1 MQQSTNSSITLKP
14 GREKALNRRHPWI
27 FSMAIQTV
35 NGKPELGA
43 TVDILDSKGKWLACG
58 AYSPESQIRVRI
70 WSFDQETTIDTS
82 FFIERIKSAAMVRH
96 ELISQQE
103 LTGYRLVAAE
113 SDYLPGIT
121 IDHYDNT
128 LVCQLLSAG
137 AEFNRPQIIQALETL
152 YPTHNIY
159 DRSDVEVRKKEGLE
173 PVKGLIKGDEPNG
186 LTVVKE
192 NGVNILVDIV
202 NGHKTGFY
210 FDQRDN
216 RRIAGEFCKDKTVLN
231 CFSYTGTFGIYALKN
246 GAKHFTNV
254 DLSQGA
260 LDIAKQNIEAND
272 LDLSKVDFV
281 QADVFKLLRR
291 YRDEGKTFD
300 VIILD
305 PPKFAD
311 NKAQLNG
318 ACRGYKDI
326 NMVAMQLLNP
336 GGTLL
341 TYSCSGLMPG
351 DLFQKIVAD
360 AALDAKR
367 DAQIIARLSQA
378 SDHPIAS
385 TFPEGFYLKGLA
397 LTVR

>member
-1 MQQSTNSSITLKP
+1 MQQSITPSITLKP

-27 FSMAIQTV
+27 FSMAIKSV
-35 NGKPELGA
+35 NGNPESGS
-43 TVDILDSKGKWLACG
+43 TVDVLDSKGEWLASG
-58 AYSPESQIRVRI
+58 AYSPESQIRIRI
-70 WSFDQETTIDTS
+70 WSFEQHVDIDRA
-82 FFIERIKSAAMVRH
+82 FFVERITAAALARA
-96 ELISQQE
+96 ELIIQQE

-121 IDHYDNT
+121 IDHYDTT

-137 AEFNRPQIIQALETL
+137 AEYNRAHIISALETL
-152 YPTHNIY
+152 YPEHSIY
-159 DRSDVEVRKKEGLE
+159 DRSDVDVRKKEGLE
-173 PVKGLIKGDEPNG
+173 PVKGLIKGDEPLE
-186 LTVVKE
+186 LTTVKE
-192 NGVNILVDIV
+192 NGVDILVDIV

-216 RRIAGEFCKDKTVLN
+216 RRIAGDLCKGKTVLN

-246 GAKHFTNV
+246 DARHFTNV

-260 LDIAKQNIEAND
+260 LDIAKKNIEINN

-291 YRDEGKTFD
+291 YRDEGKKFD

-311 NKAQLNG
+311 NKSQLNG

-326 NMVAMQLLNP
+326 NMVAMQILNP

-341 TYSCSGLMPG
+341 TYSCSGLMPSE
-351 DLFQKIVAD
+351 LFQKIVAD
-360 AALDAKR
+360 AALDARR

-397 LTVR
+397 LTIR

>member
-1 MQQSTNSSITLKP
+1 MSASIVLKP

-27 FSMAIQTV
+27 FSMAIKSVTGKPTQGQTV
-35 NGKPELGA
+35 D
-43 TVDILDSKGKWLACG
+43 VLDSKGKWLAKG
-58 AYSPESQIRVRI
+58 AYSPESQIRVRL
-70 WSFDQETTIDTS
+70 WSFEKDQPINGS
-82 FFIERIKSAAMVRH
+82 FFEMRIRQALSARQA
-96 ELISQQE
+96 LIIDQK
-103 LTGYRLVAAE
+103 LTGFRLVAAE

-121 IDHYDNT
+121 IDHYDDT

-137 AEFNRPQIIQALETL
+137 AEYNRHHIIGALEEVF
-152 YPTHNIY
+152 PNHKIY

-173 PVKGLIKGDEPNG
+173 KTQGPIKGDVGEE
-186 LTVVKE
+186 LSVIEE
-192 NGVNILVDIV
+192 NGVKILVDIV

-216 RRIAGEFCKDKTVLN
+216 RRIAGDYCRDKTVLN

-246 GAKHFTNV
+246 GASHFTNV

-260 LDIAKQNIEAND
+260 LDIAKKNIEIND

-281 QADVFKLLRR
+281 QADVFKLLRK
-291 YRDEGKTFD
+291 YREEGKTFD

-311 NKAQLNG
+311 NKSQLNG

-326 NMVAMQLLNP
+326 NMVAMQILNP

-341 TYSCSGLMPG
+341 TYSCSGLMSA

-367 DAQIIARLSQA
+367 DAQIIGRLSQA

>member
-1 MQQSTNSSITLKP
+1 MNQAITPSITLKP

-27 FSMAIQTV
+27 FSMAIKSVTGNPV
-35 NGKPELGA
+35 SGS
-43 TVDILDSKGKWLACG
+43 TVDILDSKGQWLASG
-58 AYSPESQIRVRI
+58 AYSPESQIRIRI
-70 WSFDQETTIDTS
+70 WSFEQDVAIDTD
-82 FFIERIKSAAMVRH
+82 FFVSRIKAASIARS
-96 ELISQQE
+96 ELIEQQG
-103 LTGYRLVAAE
+103 LTGFRLVAAE

-121 IDHYDNT
+121 IDHYDTT

-137 AEFNRPQIIQALETL
+137 AEYNRDYIISALETL
-152 YPTHNIY
+152 YPDHDIY
-159 DRSDVEVRKKEGLE
+159 DRSDVDVRKKEGLE
-173 PVKGLIKGDEPNG
+173 PVKGLIKGNEPSD
-186 LTVVKE
+186 LTIVKE
-192 NGVNILVDIV
+192 NGVDILVDIKD
-202 NGHKTGFY
+202 GHKTGFY

-246 GAKHFTNV
+246 NAKHFTNV
-254 DLSQGA
+254 DLSQSA
-260 LDIAKQNIEAND
+260 LDIAKQNIEINN

-291 YRDEGKTFD
+291 YRDEGKKFD

-311 NKAQLNG
+311 NKSQLNG

-326 NMVAMQLLNP
+326 NMVAMQILNP

-341 TYSCSGLMPG
+341 TYSCSGLMPSE
-351 DLFQKIVAD
+351 LFQKIVAD

-397 LTVR
+397 LTIR

>member
-1 MQQSTNSSITLKP
+1 MQASVILKP
-14 GREKALNRRHPWI
+14 GREKALKRRHPWI
-27 FSMAIQTV
+27 FSMAIKKVKGQA
-35 NGKPELGA
+35 ELGA
-43 TVDILDSKGKWLACG
+43 TVDILDSQGNWLARG
-58 AYSPESQIRVRI
+58 AYSPESQIRVRV
-70 WSFDQETTIDTS
+70 WTFDETEFVDQA
-82 FFIERIKSAAMVRH
+82 FFVKRITAAYQARKT
-96 ELISQQE
+96 LIAAQG
-103 LTGYRLVAAE
+103 LTGFRLVAAE

-121 IDHYDNT
+121 IDHFDQT

-137 AEFNRPQIIQALETL
+137 AEHHRAAIIGALEHL
-152 YPTHNIY
+152 FPEHNIY
-159 DRSDVEVRKKEGLE
+159 ERSDVDVRKKEGLT
-173 PVKGLIKGDEPNG
+173 PLAGPIKGELGDD
-186 LTVVKE
+186 LTVIKE
-192 NGVNILVDIV
+192 NGHQILVDIKA
-202 NGHKTGFY
+202 GHKTGFY
-210 FDQRDN
+210 LDQRDN
-216 RRIAGEFCKDKTVLN
+216 RAIAGDYCKDKTVLN
-231 CFSYTGTFGIYALKN
+231 CFSYTGTFGIYALAN

-260 LDIAKQNIEAND
+260 LDIAKQNIELNN
-272 LDLSKVDFV
+272 LDISKVDFV
-281 QADVFKLLRR
+281 KADVFKLLRR

-341 TYSCSGLMPG
+341 TYSCSGLMPA
-351 DLFQKIVAD
+351 DLFQKVVAD
-360 AALDAKR
+360 AALDAGR

-397 LTVR
+397 LTIR

>member
-1 MQQSTNSSITLKP
+1 MQATIILKP
-14 GREKALNRRHPWI
+14 GREKALKRRHPWI
-27 FSMAIQTV
+27 FSMAINKIKGQV
-35 NGKPELGA
+35 EHGA
-43 TVDILDSKGKWLACG
+43 TVDVVDDKGNWLAKG
-58 AYSPESQIRVRI
+58 AYSPDSQIRVRI
-70 WSFDQETTIDTS
+70 WSFDQSQTIDQQ
-82 FFIERIKSAAMVRH
+82 FFFERLQQAYQARKA
-96 ELISQQE
+96 LIAEQG
-103 LTGYRLVAAE
+103 LTGFRLVAAE

-121 IDHYDNT
+121 IDHFNDS

-137 AEFNRPQIIQALETL
+137 AEYHRNNIISALEQL
-152 YPTHNIY
+152 FPEHKIY
-159 DRSDVEVRKKEGLE
+159 DRSDVEVRKKEGLL
-173 PVKGLIKGDEPNG
+173 PTTSAIKGDFTER
-186 LTVVKE
+186 LTIIKE
-192 NGVNILVDIV
+192 NGHQILVDIKK
-202 NGHKTGFY
+202 GHKTGFY
-210 FDQRDN
+210 LDQRDN
-216 RRIAGEFCKDKTVLN
+216 RAIAGKYCRDKTVLN
-231 CFSYTGTFGIYALKN
+231 CFSYTGTFGIYALAN

-254 DLSQGA
+254 DLSQDA
-260 LDIAKQNIEAND
+260 LDIAKQNIELNG
-272 LDLSKVDFV
+272 LDLAKVDFV
-281 QADVFKLLRR
+281 KADVFKLLRR

-341 TYSCSGLMPG
+341 TYSCSGLMPA
-351 DLFQKIVAD
+351 DLFQKVVAD
-360 AALDAKR
+360 AALDAQR

>member
-1 MQQSTNSSITLKP
+1 MTPSIILKP

-27 FSMAIQTV
+27 FSMAIKQVVGEPDLGQTIDV
-35 NGKPELGA
+35 F
-43 TVDILDSKGKWLACG
+43 DHQGKWLAKG
-58 AYSPESQIRVRI
+58 AYSPQSQIRVRL
-70 WSFDQETTIDTS
+70 WSFEPGEDIDGE
-82 FFIERIKSAAMVRH
+82 FFIKR
-96 ELISQQE
+96 ISQALAARQTLITNQQ

-137 AEFNRPQIIQALETL
+137 AEHNRHHIIAALEQL
-152 YPTHNIY
+152 FPQHNIY
-159 DRSDVEVRKKEGLE
+159 DRSDVDVRKKEGLE
-173 PVKGLIKGDEPNG
+173 KTQGPIKGELSEG
-186 LTVVKE
+186 LSIIEE
-192 NGVNILVDIV
+192 NGVKILVDIA

-216 RRIAGEFCKDKTVLN
+216 RRIAGAYCKDKTVLN
-231 CFSYTGTFGIYALKN
+231 CFSYTGTFGIYALKQ
-246 GAKHFTNV
+246 GATHFTNV
-254 DLSQGA
+254 DLSQSA
-260 LDIAKQNIEAND
+260 LDIAKQNIEINQ
-272 LDLSKVDFV
+272 LDLAKVDFV
-281 QADVFKLLRR
+281 QADVFKLLRK
-291 YRDEGKTFD
+291 YREQGKTFD

-311 NKAQLNG
+311 NKSQLNG

-326 NMVAMQLLNP
+326 NMVAMQILNP

-341 TYSCSGLMPG
+341 TYSCSGLMSA

>member
-1 MQQSTNSSITLKP
+1 MQHSTNPSIILKP

-27 FSMAIQTV
+27 FSMAIDKVKGT
-35 NGKPELGA
+35 PELGA
-43 TVDILDSKGKWLACG
+43 AVDILDSKGKWLACG

-70 WSFDQETTIDTS
+70 WSFEEKVIVDTA
-82 FFIERIKSAAMVRH
+82 FFVDRIKNAAMVRK
-96 ELISQQE
+96 ELINQQA

-137 AEFNRPQIIQALETL
+137 AEFNRPHIIAALETL
-152 YPTHNIY
+152 YPDHHIY

-173 PVKGLIKGDEPNG
+173 PVKGLIKGEEPAS
-186 LTVVKE
+186 LTTVKE

-216 RRIAGEFCKDKTVLN
+216 RRIAGEFCKEKTVLN

-246 GAKHFTNV
+246 NAKHFTNV

-326 NMVAMQLLNP
+326 NMVAIQLLNP

>member
-1 MQQSTNSSITLKP
+1 MQQPTNPSIILKP

-27 FSMAIQTV
+27 FSMAIEKIK
-35 NGKPELGA
+35 GKPELGS

-70 WSFDQETTIDTS
+70 WSFEQDVIINTA
-82 FFIERIKSAAMVRH
+82 FFIERIKAAGVSRS
-96 ELISQQE
+96 ELINQQQ

-137 AEFNRPQIIQALETL
+137 AEFNRPHIIEALETL
-152 YPTHNIY
+152 YPEHNIY
-159 DRSDVEVRKKEGLE
+159 DRSDVDVRKKEGLE
-173 PVKGLIKGDEPNG
+173 PVKGLIKGEEPAG

-192 NGVNILVDIV
+192 NGVDILVDIV

-260 LDIAKQNIEAND
+260 LDIAKQNIEVNN
-272 LDLSKVDFV
+272 LDLSKADFI

-341 TYSCSGLMPG
+341 TYSCSGLMPSE
-351 DLFQKIVAD
+351 LFQKIVAD

>member
-1 MQQSTNSSITLKP
+1 MQQPTNPSIILKS

-27 FSMAIQTV
+27 FSMAIEKIKG
-35 NGKPELGA
+35 NPELGS

-70 WSFDQETTIDTS
+70 WSFEPDVLINTD
-82 FFIERIKSAAMVRH
+82 FFIERIKAAGISRS
-96 ELISQQE
+96 ELIEQQQ
-103 LTGYRLVAAE
+103 LTGFRLVAAE

-121 IDHYDNT
+121 IDHYDHT

-137 AEFNRPQIIQALETL
+137 AEYNRPHLIEALETL
-152 YPTHNIY
+152 YPKHNIY

-173 PVKGLIKGDEPNG
+173 PVKGLIKGEEPSG
-186 LTVVKE
+186 LSLIKE
-192 NGVNILVDIV
+192 NGVDILVDIV

-260 LDIAKQNIEAND
+260 LDIAKQNVETNN
-272 LDLSKVDFV
+272 LDLSKVDFI

-326 NMVAMQLLNP
+326 NMVAMQILNP

-341 TYSCSGLMPG
+341 TYSCSGLMPSE
-351 DLFQKIVAD
+351 LFQKIVAD
-360 AALDAKR
+360 AALDTKR

>member
-1 MQQSTNSSITLKP
+1 MSASIILKP

-27 FSMAIQTV
+27 FSMAIKKV
-35 NGKPELGA
+35 VGKPGVGE
-43 TVDILDSKGKWLACG
+43 TVDIFDNSGKWLARG
-58 AYSPESQIRVRI
+58 AYSPESQIRVRL
-70 WSFDQETTIDTS
+70 WSFDKEQVINGS
-82 FFIERIKSAAMVRH
+82 FFVDRIAQALKSRQS
-96 ELISQQE
+96 LIAEQQ
-103 LTGYRLVAAE
+103 LTGFRLVAAE

-121 IDHYDNT
+121 IDHYADT

-137 AEFNRPQIIQALETL
+137 AEYNRHHIIGALEEL
-152 YPTHNIY
+152 FPHHKIY
-159 DRSDVEVRKKEGLE
+159 DRSDVDVRKKEGLE
-173 PVKGLIKGDEPNG
+173 KTQGPIKGELNG
-186 LTVVKE
+186 ELSIIEE
-192 NGVNILVDIV
+192 NGVKILVDIA

-216 RRIAGEFCKDKTVLN
+216 RRIAGAYCADKTVLN
-231 CFSYTGTFGIYALKN
+231 CFSYTGTFGIYALNN

-254 DLSQGA
+254 DLSQSA
-260 LDIAKQNIEAND
+260 LDIAKQNIEIND

-281 QADVFKLLRR
+281 KADVFKLLRK
-291 YRDEGKTFD
+291 YRDEGRTFD

-311 NKAQLNG
+311 NKSQLNG

-341 TYSCSGLMPG
+341 TYSCSGLMSA
-351 DLFQKIVAD
+351 DLFQKVVAD
-360 AALDAKR
+360 AALDANR
-367 DAQIIARLSQA
+367 DAQIIGRLSQA

-397 LTVR
+397 LTIR

>member
-1 MQQSTNSSITLKP
+1 MQQPTNPSIILKS

-27 FSMAIQTV
+27 FSMAIEKIK
-35 NGKPELGA
+35 GKPELGS

-70 WSFDQETTIDTS
+70 WSFEQDVIINTA
-82 FFIERIKSAAMVRH
+82 FFIERIKAAGVSRS
-96 ELISQQE
+96 ELINQQQ

-137 AEFNRPQIIQALETL
+137 AEFNRPHIIEALETL
-152 YPTHNIY
+152 YPEHNIY
-159 DRSDVEVRKKEGLE
+159 DRSDVDVRKKEGLE
-173 PVKGLIKGDEPNG
+173 PVKGLIKGEEPAG

-192 NGVNILVDIV
+192 NGVDILVDIV

-260 LDIAKQNIEAND
+260 LDIAKQNIEVNN
-272 LDLSKVDFV
+272 LDLSKADFI

-341 TYSCSGLMPG
+341 TYSCSGLMPSE
-351 DLFQKIVAD
+351 LFQKIVAD

>member
-1 MQQSTNSSITLKP
+1 MQQSNNASIILKP

-27 FSMAIQTV
+27 FSMAIKSV
-35 NGKPELGA
+35 RGKPELGE
-43 TVDILDSKGKWLACG
+43 TVDILDAQGKWLAAG

-70 WSFDQETTIDTS
+70 WSFEPNIAIDTE
-82 FFIERIKSAAMVRH
+82 FFKQRISAAAQARVS
-96 ELISQQE
+96 LIKDQQ
-103 LTGYRLVAAE
+103 LTGFRLVAAE

-121 IDHYDNT
+121 IDHYDHT

-137 AEFNRPQIIQALETL
+137 AEYNRHHIIAALDAL
-152 YPTHNIY
+152 YPEHNIY
-159 DRSDVEVRKKEGLE
+159 DRSDVDVRKKEGLE
-173 PVKGLIKGDEPNG
+173 PTKGLIKGDEPAP
-186 LTVVKE
+186 LTLVKE
-192 NGVNILVDIV
+192 NGVDILVDITG
-202 NGHKTGFY
+202 GHKTGFY

-216 RRIAGEFCKDKTVLN
+216 RRIAGSFCKDKTVLN
-231 CFSYTGTFGIYALKN
+231 CFSYTGTFGIYAMKE

-254 DLSQGA
+254 DLSQSA
-260 LDIAKQNIEAND
+260 LDIAKQNIEINQ
-272 LDLSKVDFV
+272 LDMSKVDFV

-311 NKAQLNG
+311 NKSQLNG

-341 TYSCSGLMPG
+341 TYSCSGLMAS

-397 LTVR
+397 VTVR

>member
-1 MQQSTNSSITLKP
+1 MQSHNNASIILKP

-27 FSMAIQTV
+27 FSMAIKAV
-35 NGKPELGA
+35 KGKPALGE
-43 TVDILDSKGKWLACG
+43 TVDVIDAKGNWLACG
-58 AYSPESQIRVRI
+58 AFSPESQIRVRI
-70 WSFDQETTIDTS
+70 WSFEQGEVIDQT
-82 FFIERIKSAAMVRH
+82 FFESRIQGALNARQA
-96 ELISQQE
+96 LIADQK
-103 LTGYRLVAAE
+103 LTGFRLVAAE

-121 IDHYDNT
+121 VDHYDNT
-128 LVCQLLSAG
+128 LVTQLLSAG
-137 AEFNRPQIIQALETL
+137 AEFNRHHIIGALESIFPD
-152 YPTHNIY
+152 YNIY
-159 DRSDVEVRKKEGLE
+159 DRSDVDVRKKEGLA
-173 PVKGLIKGDEPNG
+173 PVKGLIKGVEPTE
-186 LTVVKE
+186 LSVIEE
-192 NGVNILVDIV
+192 NGVKILVDIPE
-202 NGHKTGFY
+202 GHKTGFY

-216 RRIAGEFCKDKTVLN
+216 RRIAGSYCKDKTVLN
-231 CFSYTGTFGIYALKN
+231 CFSYTGTFGIYAMKN
-246 GAKHFTNV
+246 GATHFTNV
-254 DLSQGA
+254 DLSQSA
-260 LDIAKQNIEAND
+260 LDIAKKNIEIND

-291 YRDEGKTFD
+291 YRDEGKKFD

-311 NKAQLNG
+311 NKSQLNG

-341 TYSCSGLMPG
+341 TYSCSGLMAA

-360 AALDAKR
+360 AALDAGR
-367 DAQIIARLSQA
+367 DAQIIGRLSQA

>member
-1 MQQSTNSSITLKP
+1 MQQSITPSITLKP

-27 FSMAIQTV
+27 FSMAIKSV
-35 NGKPELGA
+35 NGVPELGS
-43 TVDILDSKGKWLACG
+43 TVDVLDSKGQWLASG
-58 AYSPESQIRVRI
+58 AYSPESQIRIRI
-70 WSFDQETTIDTS
+70 WSFEQGVDIDTA
-82 FFIERIKSAAMVRH
+82 FFIERIKAASTVRH
-96 ELISQQE
+96 DLINEQA

-113 SDYLPGIT
+113 SDYLPGVT
-121 IDHYDNT
+121 IDHYDTT

-137 AEFNRPQIIQALETL
+137 AEYNRVHIIAALETL
-152 YPTHNIY
+152 YPEHNIY
-159 DRSDVEVRKKEGLE
+159 DRSDVEVRKKEGLD
-173 PVKGLIKGDEPNG
+173 PVKGLIKGDEPKE

-192 NGVNILVDIV
+192 NGVDILVDIV

-216 RRIAGEFCKDKTVLN
+216 RRIAGNLCKDKTVLN

-254 DLSQGA
+254 DLSQSA
-260 LDIAKQNIEAND
+260 LDIARKNIEINN

-311 NKAQLNG
+311 NKAQLSG

-326 NMVAMQLLNP
+326 NMVAMQILNP

-341 TYSCSGLMPG
+341 TYSCSGLMPS

-397 LTVR
+397 LTIR

>member
-1 MQQSTNSSITLKP
+1 MSASIVLKP

-27 FSMAIQTV
+27 FSMAIKNV
-35 NGKPELGA
+35 VGKPKLGE
-43 TVDILDSKGKWLACG
+43 TIDVVDSKGKWLAKG
-58 AYSPESQIRVRI
+58 AYSPESQIRVRL
-70 WSFDQETTIDTS
+70 WSFDAKEVINGS
-82 FFIERIKSAAMVRH
+82 FFVSKIEQALASRQALIKD
-96 ELISQQE
+96 QQ
-103 LTGYRLVAAE
+103 LTGFRLVAAE

-121 IDHYDNT
+121 IDHYDDT

-137 AEFNRPQIIQALETL
+137 AEYNRHHIIGALEEVF
-152 YPTHNIY
+152 PQHKIY

-173 PVKGLIKGDEPNG
+173 KTHGPIKGELSDG
-186 LTVVKE
+186 LSVIEE
-192 NGVNILVDIV
+192 NGVKILVDIA

-216 RRIAGEFCKDKTVLN
+216 RRIAGEFCRDKTVLN

-246 GAKHFTNV
+246 NAKHFTNV
-254 DLSQGA
+254 DLSQSA
-260 LDIAKQNIEAND
+260 LDIAKQNIEMND

-281 QADVFKLLRR
+281 KADVFKLLRK
-291 YRDEGKTFD
+291 YREEGRKFD

-311 NKAQLNG
+311 NKSQLNG

-341 TYSCSGLMPG
+341 TYSCSGLMSG
-351 DLFQKIVAD
+351 DLFQKVVAD

-397 LTVR
+397 LTIR

>member
-1 MQQSTNSSITLKP
+1 MQQTTNPSIILKS

-27 FSMAIQTV
+27 FSMAIDKIK
-35 NGKPELGA
+35 GKPELGS

-70 WSFDQETTIDTS
+70 WSFEPDVTIDTN
-82 FFIERIKSAAMVRH
+82 FFIKRIKAAALSRA
-96 ELISQQE
+96 ELISQQQ
-103 LTGYRLVAAE
+103 LTGYRLIAAE

-137 AEFNRPQIIQALETL
+137 AEFNRPHIIEALETL
-152 YPTHNIY
+152 YPEYNIY

-173 PVKGLIKGDEPNG
+173 PVKGLIKGQEPKA

-192 NGVNILVDIV
+192 NGVDILVDIV

-260 LDIAKQNIEAND
+260 LDIAKQNIDVNN
-272 LDLSKVDFV
+272 LDLSKADFI

-326 NMVAMQLLNP
+326 NMVAMQLINP

-341 TYSCSGLMPG
+341 TYSCSGLMPSE
-351 DLFQKIVAD
+351 LFQKIVAD

>member
-1 MQQSTNSSITLKP
+1 MQATVILKP
-14 GREKALNRRHPWI
+14 GREKALKRRHPWI
-27 FSMAIQTV
+27 FSMAIKKVKGQV
-35 NGKPELGA
+35 MPGG
-43 TVDILDSKGKWLACG
+43 TVDIIDSDGNWLGRG
-58 AYSPESQIRVRI
+58 AYSPDSQIRVRV
-70 WSFDQETTIDTS
+70 WTFDQSEQIDS
-82 FFIERIKSAAMVRH
+82 EFFLKRIASAYQARQA
-96 ELISQQE
+96 LIADQG
-103 LTGYRLVAAE
+103 LTGFRLVAAE

-121 IDHYDNT
+121 VDHFDDT

-137 AEFNRPQIIQALETL
+137 AEFNREHIINALEQL
-152 YPTHNIY
+152 FPQHNIY
-159 DRSDVEVRKKEGLE
+159 DRSDVDVRKKEGLV
-173 PVKGLIKGDEPNG
+173 PVSGPIKGELSDE
-186 LTVVKE
+186 LTVIKE
-192 NGVNILVDIV
+192 NNHKILVDIK

-210 FDQRDN
+210 LDQRDN
-216 RRIAGEFCKDKTVLN
+216 RAIAGRYCKDKTVLN
-231 CFSYTGTFGIYALKN
+231 CFSYTGTFGIYALSN

-254 DLSQGA
+254 DLSQPA
-260 LDIAKQNIEAND
+260 LDIAKRNIELND
-272 LDLSKVDFV
+272 LDLTKVDFV
-281 QADVFKLLRR
+281 KADVFKLLRR

-341 TYSCSGLMPG
+341 TYSCSGLMPA
-351 DLFQKIVAD
+351 DLFQKVVAD
-360 AALDAKR
+360 AALDAGR

>member
-1 MQQSTNSSITLKP
+1 MQQTTNPSIILKS

-27 FSMAIQTV
+27 FSMAIDKV
-35 NGKPELGA
+35 KGKPELGS

-70 WSFDQETTIDTS
+70 WSFEPDVTIDTN
-82 FFIERIKSAAMVRH
+82 FFIKRIKAAALSRA
-96 ELISQQE
+96 ELISQQQ
-103 LTGYRLVAAE
+103 LTGYRLIAAE

-137 AEFNRPQIIQALETL
+137 AEFNRPHIIEALETL
-152 YPTHNIY
+152 YPEYNIY

-173 PVKGLIKGDEPNG
+173 PVKGLIKGQEPKA

-192 NGVNILVDIV
+192 NGVDILVDIV

-216 RRIAGEFCKDKTVLN
+216 RRIAGEFCKGKTVLN

-260 LDIAKQNIEAND
+260 LDIAKQNIDVNN
-272 LDLSKVDFV
+272 LDLSKADFI

-341 TYSCSGLMPG
+341 TYSCSGLMPSE
-351 DLFQKIVAD
+351 LFQKIVAD

>member
-1 MQQSTNSSITLKP
+1 MHPSIILKP

-27 FSMAIQTV
+27 FSMAIKKV
-35 NGKPELGA
+35 SGKPELGE
-43 TVDILDSKGKWLACG
+43 TVDILDHNGNWLARG
-58 AYSPESQIRVRI
+58 AYSPQSQIRVRI
-70 WSFDQETTIDTS
+70 WSFDQQQNIDQA
-82 FFIERIKSAAMVRH
+82 FFTARVEQAFLSRQALIK
-96 ELISQQE
+96 EQG
-103 LTGYRLVAAE
+103 LTGFRLIAAE
-113 SDYLPGIT
+113 SDYLPGVT
-121 IDHYDNT
+121 VDHYDNT

-137 AEFNRPQIIQALETL
+137 AEYNRHLIIAALEAVFPQHT
-152 YPTHNIY
+152 IY
-159 DRSDVEVRKKEGLE
+159 DRSDVDVRKKEGLAKTQGE
-173 PVKGLIKGDEPNG
+173 IKGVLEGG
-186 LTVVKE
+186 LSIIEE
-192 NGVNILVDIV
+192 NGVKILVDIKQ
-202 NGHKTGFY
+202 GHKTGFY

-231 CFSYTGTFGIYALKN
+231 CFSYTGTFGIYALNN

-254 DLSQGA
+254 DLSQPA
-260 LDIAKQNIEAND
+260 LDIAKQNIELNN
-272 LDLSKVDFV
+272 LDLSRVDFV
-281 QADVFKLLRR
+281 QADVFKLLRK
-291 YRDEGKTFD
+291 YREEGRTFD

-311 NKAQLNG
+311 NKAQLTG

-341 TYSCSGLMPG
+341 TYSCSGLMSA

-360 AALDAKR
+360 AALDARR

-397 LTVR
+397 LTVL

>member
-70 WSFDQETTIDTS
+70 WSFDQETIINTN
-82 FFIERIKSAAMVRH
+82 FFIERIKNAAMVRH

-113 SDYLPGIT
+113 SDFLPGIT

-173 PVKGLIKGDEPNG
+173 PVKGLIKGDEPSE

-341 TYSCSGLMPG
+341 TYSCSGLMPA

-367 DAQIIARLSQA
+367 DAQIVARLSQA

>member
-1 MQQSTNSSITLKP
+1 MQSSTNPSITLKS

-27 FSMAIQTV
+27 FSMAIDKV
-35 NGKPELGA
+35 KGKPALGSA
-43 TVDILDSKGKWLACG
+43 VDILDSKGKWLACG

-70 WSFDQETTIDTS
+70 WSFEQDVTIDTN
-82 FFIERIKSAAMVRH
+82 FFITRIKAAALSRA
-96 ELISQQE
+96 ELIDQQQ
-103 LTGYRLVAAE
+103 LTGYRLIAAE

-137 AEFNRPQIIQALETL
+137 AEFNRPHIIEALETL
-152 YPTHNIY
+152 YPEYNIY

-173 PVKGLIKGDEPNG
+173 PVKGLIKGEEPKS

-260 LDIAKQNIEAND
+260 LDIAKQNIDVNN
-272 LDLSKVDFV
+272 LDLSKADFI

-341 TYSCSGLMPG
+341 TYSCSGLMPSE
-351 DLFQKIVAD
+351 LFQKIVAD

>member
-70 WSFDQETTIDTS
+70 WSFDQETIINTN
-82 FFIERIKSAAMVRH
+82 FFIERIKNAAMVRH

-152 YPTHNIY
+152 YPKHNIY

-173 PVKGLIKGDEPNG
+173 PVKGLIKGDEPSE

-341 TYSCSGLMPG
+341 TYSCSGLMPA

-367 DAQIIARLSQA
+367 DAQIVARLSQA

>member
-1 MQQSTNSSITLKP
+1 MQATVILKP

-27 FSMAIQTV
+27 FSMAIKKV
-35 NGKPELGA
+35 KGEAERGA
-43 TVDILDSKGKWLACG
+43 TVDIVDSQGNWLARG
-58 AYSPESQIRVRI
+58 AYSPDSQIRVRV
-70 WSFDQETTIDTS
+70 WSFDES
-82 FFIERIKSAAMVRH
+82 
-96 ELISQQE
+96 ELIDSGFFAKRINDAYQTRKSLISAQG
-103 LTGYRLVAAE
+103 LTGFRLVAAE

-121 IDHYDNT
+121 IDHFDNT

-137 AEFNRPQIIQALETL
+137 AEYHRADIINALEQL
-152 YPTHNIY
+152 FPEHNIY
-159 DRSDVEVRKKEGLE
+159 DRSDVDVRKKEGLT
-173 PVKGLIKGDEPNG
+173 PVSGPIKGELG
-186 LTVVKE
+186 EQLTVIKE
-192 NGVNILVDIV
+192 NGHQILVDIKD
-202 NGHKTGFY
+202 GHKTGFY
-210 FDQRDN
+210 LDQRDN
-216 RRIAGEFCKDKTVLN
+216 RAIAGSYCKDKTVLN
-231 CFSYTGTFGIYALKN
+231 CFSYTGTFGIYALGN

-260 LDIAKQNIEAND
+260 LDIAKQNIELNN
-272 LDLSKVDFV
+272 LDLSKVDFIK
-281 QADVFKLLRR
+281 ADVFKLLRR

-341 TYSCSGLMPG
+341 TYSCSGLMPA
-351 DLFQKIVAD
+351 DLFQKVVAD
-360 AALDAKR
+360 AALDAGR

-397 LTVR
+397 LTIR